1 MIIIKILLAQKN
13 SKSKQFMYSKIKEY
27 FYDRDGIFKFKILS
41 SPLFLS
47 VLALKLLASF
57 LLASDFLVKLFSRFA
72 NYYVV
77 SGFQNPYDFFYGLKE
92 LIIFP
97 YPKIMLWILAAPRF
111 IFSSFLSFDYNFV
124 SNWHIFIYRLPIIFA
139 DIVIFLILVRWLKG
153 KENKVLK
160 YYWCSPILFYI
171 SYIHGQL
178 DALPIMFL
186 FVFLYFLFKEKF
198 YWAFSF
204 LALAISTKV
213 GIIVVLPFA
222 IVYLILKR
230 IEVNKIILLSLIPF
244 ALFVVI
250 NINYLFSPGFFELV
264 LNNKEQL
271 KIFDFNYK
279 LNDNFVIYF
288 VPLAYLILFIKS
300 LTYKAFNRDIFL
312 MFLGFSF
319 GILTLFIP
327 PMQGWYYWIIPFFIY
342 FYIKQDNAPKFTF
355 ILLNI
360 FYFSYFL
367 VIKNSDFFEVFQF
380 ISKNIA
386 IVPNLYHLLTSYG
399 INADKLVNIVFTLL
413 QTTLLLNILWIYRK
427 GIENNIQYKIKYQP
441 YLIGLTGD
449 SGSGKTTFASL
460 IKDIFNETN
469 TAMLEGDDMHKWER
483 GHKMWDKLT
492 HLNPKANQLHIEL
505 KNALHLKSG
514 NTIERCHYD
523 HSVGKFTL
531 PEKLKSKRIIIFEGL
546 HSLFLNKMRNVL
558 DLKIFVS
565 PDDQIRLHW
574 KILRDAEERGYSRE
588 KIIEQIEKR
597 QSDSDQ
603 YIKSQEQYADISI
616 YLKSKDSI
624 KNIGDKKEIVD
635 IYLEFKCIN
644 DVNLEILLDQLVK
657 ENLNVD
663 NLVYD
668 DHQLFRIKGEINS
681 ETIGKIADKII
692 PELREIIIEE
702 PKWESNYKGFI
713 QLFVCYCI
721 FEKMRME
728 EHGK

>member
-1 MIIIKILLAQKN
+1 MLN
-13 SKSKQFMYSKIKEY
+13 RIKEY
-27 FYDRDGIFKFKILS
+27 FYDRDGIFKFGILS

-47 VLALKLLASF
+47 ALALKLSVSF
-57 LLASDFLVKLFSRFA
+57 FFASDFLVKLFSRFV
-72 NYYVV
+72 NYYVT
-77 SGFQNPYDFFYGLKE
+77 SGFQNPYDFFYTLRE

-111 IFSSFLSFDYNFV
+111 IFSPFLSSDYDFV
-124 SNWHIFIYRLPIIFA
+124 SNWHIFIYRLPIILA
-139 DIVIFLILVRWLKG
+139 DIIIFLILVRWLKG

-204 LALAISTKV
+204 LALAISAKT
-213 GIIVVLPFA
+213 GIAIALPFA
-222 IVYLILKR
+222 IVYLILQK
-230 IEVNKIILLSLIPF
+230 IEIKKIILLSLIPLS
-244 ALFVVI
+244 LFVVI

-264 LNNKEQL
+264 LNNKEQM

-279 LNDNFVIYF
+279 LSDNFVIYF
-288 VPLAYLILFIKS
+288 IPLAYLILFIKS
-300 LTYKAFNRDIFL
+300 LTYKTFNRDIFL

-342 FYIKQDNAPKFTF
+342 FYIKQDNAPKITF
-355 ILLNI
+355 VLLNI
-360 FYFSYFL
+360 FYFGYFL

-380 ISKNIA
+380 ISKDIA
-386 IVPNLYHLLTSYG
+386 VIPNLYHLLLGYG
-399 INADKLVNIVFTLL
+399 VNADKLVNVIFTLL

-460 IKDIFNETN
+460 IRDIFHETN
-469 TAMLEGDDMHKWER
+469 TAMLGGDDMHKWER
-483 GHKMWDKLT
+483 GHEMWDELT
-492 HLNPKANQLHIEL
+492 HLNPKANKLYTEL
-505 KNALHLKSG
+505 KNALRLKNG
-514 NTIERCHYD
+514 DAIERSHYD
-523 HSVGKFTL
+523 HSAGKFTL
-531 PEKLKSKRIIIFEGL
+531 PEKLKSKRVVIFEGL
-546 HSLFLNKMRNVL
+546 HSLFLNKMRNTL
-558 DLKIFVS
+558 DLKIFVN

-574 KILRDAEERGYSRE
+574 KVLRDIKERGYSKE

-597 QSDSDQ
+597 QNDSDKF
-603 YIKSQEQYADISI
+603 IKSQEQYADISI
-616 YLKSKDSI
+616 YLKSKNSI
-624 KNIGDKKEIVD
+624 KNIGNEKEIVD
-635 IYLEFKCIN
+635 VYLEFKCAN
-644 DVNLEILLDQLVK
+644 DVNLELLLDQLMK
-657 ENLNVD
+657 ENLNVE

-668 DHQLFRIKGEINS
+668 DYQLFRIEGEINS
-681 ETIGKIADKII
+681 EKISRIANKII
-692 PELREIIIEE
+692 PELNEIIIEE
-702 PKWESNYKGFI
+702 SKWESNHKGLI
-713 QLFVCYCI
+713 QLFICCYI

-728 EHGK
+728 ENDK